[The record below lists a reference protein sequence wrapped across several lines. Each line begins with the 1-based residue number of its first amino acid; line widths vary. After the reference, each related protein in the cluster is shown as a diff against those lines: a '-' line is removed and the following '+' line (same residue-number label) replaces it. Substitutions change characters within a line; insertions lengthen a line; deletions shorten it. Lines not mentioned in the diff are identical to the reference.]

1 MAEIR
6 HVLFLSEDGGTVRLG
21 VKVTGDRGA
30 GGALG
35 QSEEWPARS
44 GRGSSGAAEAQRCR
58 AAWALG

>member
-6 HVLFLSEDGGTVRLG
+6 HVLFLSEEGGTVRLG

-44 GRGSSGAAEAQRCR
+44 GRGSSGADEAQRCR